1 MKVSK
6 TEKLYN
12 HLYLTEAEMTI
23 ASIRKRFRL
32 KDVPSAIR
40 RLRKKGACIYT
51 LRSQSGKT
59 YYTIGRP
66 SAEMVRTA
74 MAAYGAKIFQEQI

>member
-1 MKVSK
+1 MKMSK

-12 HLYLTEAEMTI
+12 HLFLSEAEMTI
-23 ASIRKRFRL
+23 AGIRKRFGL

-59 YYTIGRP
+59 YYVLGQP
-66 SAEMVRTA
+66 SSEMVRTA
-74 MAAYGAKIFQEQI
+74 MAAFGAKIFQEKI